1 MWKVPKKSASGN
13 GQVGKVDAKTNDF
26 AWEVLEKL
34 RIQSVRGRG
43 CVGKAADSCERGD
56 KNGHNNK
63 SATFARHGFVEAKR
77 AS

>member
-34 RIQSVRGRG
+34 KIQSVRGRG
-43 CVGKAADSCERGD
+43 CVVKAAISCERGG

-63 SATFARHGFVEAKR
+63 RAESARGRFAEAK
-77 AS
+77 

>member
-26 AWEVLEKL
+26 VWEVLEKL

-43 CVGKAADSCERGD
+43 CVVKAAISCERGG

-63 SATFARHGFVEAKR
+63 RAKSARGRFAEAK
-77 AS
+77 